1 MNIICLHLFCRFG
14 VLFNILRLT
23 ADDVM
28 TGFAKQAWWFR
39 LLDGYNIVT
48 WLVVLNLGFTGL
60 LVSWVMKYADNIVKV
75 STNFPSLLPMS
86 GIIQMGNC

>member
-1 MNIICLHLFCRFG
+1 MNIICLCLFCRFG

-28 TGFAKQAWWFR
+28 MGFTKRAWWFR
-39 LLDGYNIVT
+39 LLDGYNFVT

-60 LVSWVMKYADNIVKV
+60 LVSWMMKYADNIVKV
-75 STNFPSLLPMS
+75 NTDFPSL
-86 GIIQMGNC
+86 